1 MNGCYFLCRNKHH
14 GNYDAD
20 DDDSNMEA
28 NFDDIMKEEKRRLES
43 LSNFI

>member
-14 GNYDAD
+14 GNYDDD

>member
-1 MNGCYFLCRNKHH
+1 MNDCYFLCRNKHH
-14 GNYDAD
+14 GNYADD

>member
-1 MNGCYFLCRNKHH
+1 MNGCHFLCRNKHH
-14 GNYDAD
+14 GNYDD